1 MSKVDDRMR
10 ADINVQSLRHSAIL
24 LGECARNNDA
34 PGMARHLREIQGY
47 VKSALRYYGT
57 LPVAQ
62 VDDGEDVEPFC
73 DMTGPME
80 GGAR

>member
-1 MSKVDDRMR
+1 MSKVDDRIR
-10 ADINVQSLRHSAIL
+10 ADMDVQSLRHSAIL

-62 VDDGEDVEPFC
+62 VDDSEDVELFC

-80 GGAR
+80 GGAA